1 MVMAIQQC
9 DGRTLT
15 LFSPMRSRD
24 RYPSTPS
31 CRTEAAFD
39 DTEKMGVLQ
48 RSRYT
53 LLVVELLVDW
63 CRRGTNRKGSAHD
76 Q

>member
-1 MVMAIQQC
+1 MAMAIQHC
-9 DGRTLT
+9 DGRTLP

-24 RYPSTPS
+24 RYSSTPS

-39 DTEKMGVLQ
+39 NTEKMVILQ

-63 CRRGTNRKGSAHD
+63 CGRGTNRKGSAHD